1 MGVRI
6 GRTQRVTCA
15 LMLMIGLLLGTI
27 APTQEILAKSYDETT
42 AIAVQEEVRVE
53 LQATNLQLADV
64 ETNTIEQNVFFEK
77 AQTGIRWVI
86 DDMPETERNLLE
98 DQIKEN
104 DQMMDRDLQDNQ
116 EVNMQMID
124 EVEIITYGRVICQ
137 RLNFRK
143 GPGIKYGIKKVLT
156 RESVCEILSRTKSGW
171 YKIKELSTGITGY
184 VCGKYMKEIRE
195 TTALKKQKKQEK
207 KIKAAQ
213 RDEKARRKAEKK
225 LEEEASKHSYKGV
238 QMQYSKRYNIT
249 KEPLTPIR
257 GTKQFNGSKET
268 WYSELVL
275 DGGGLEI
282 PGRHVAEDGT
292 IRDKDGYICV
302 AAHKGYRKYGTKLMT
317 SRGPAR
323 VYDTGCAYGTIDVYT
338 HWKRGQKVK

>member
-42 AIAVQEEVRVE
+42 AIAVEEEVRVE

-64 ETNTIEQNVFFEK
+64 ETGSLEKNTFFEK

-213 RDEKARRKAEKK
+213 RDEKAQREANKEPGETKSPKTSKASVKEMKK
-225 LEEEASKHSYKGV
+225 YTKRLCESKYEWGNEQFIYVDK
-238 QMQYSKRYNIT
+238 IFT
-249 KEPLTPIR
+249 KESHWNPNCVYKNEYYGIPQR
-257 GTKQFNGSKET
+257 SKSVHGM
-268 WYSELVL
+268 SEKYLKDWQEQVKW
-275 DGGGLEI
+275 GL
-282 PGRHVAEDGT
+282 
-292 IRDKDGYICV
+292 KYI
-302 AAHKGYRKYGTKLMT
+302 KGKYGTPEK
-317 SRGPAR
+317 A
-323 VYDTGCAYGTIDVYT
+323 
-338 HWKRGQKVK
+338 WKPCSQGGY